1 MVFCLCLGKRFC
13 PEMPPVWGNRKGGD
27 KAVLWKLPVWVS
39 EEERLRR
46 RGGVGGNA
54 VGGEQRRQ

>member
-1 MVFCLCLGKRFC
+1 
-13 PEMPPVWGNRKGGD
+13 MPPVWGSRRGGG

-46 RGGVGGNA
+46 FWERIEDVVLELLVLGY
-54 VGGEQRRQ
+54 ES